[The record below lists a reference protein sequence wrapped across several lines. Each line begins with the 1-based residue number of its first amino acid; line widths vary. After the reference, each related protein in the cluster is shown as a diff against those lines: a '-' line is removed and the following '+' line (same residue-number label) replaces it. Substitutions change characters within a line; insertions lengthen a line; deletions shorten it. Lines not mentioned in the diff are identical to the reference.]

1 MSLEGTISGKKVVGK
16 INSLDTLTISAYGI
30 AVKNGFQGT
39 EEEWLESL
47 KGKSAQVYV
56 GPGDMPNGYA
66 VQVDP
71 TVDLK
76 VVTTVNGKAPDEYG
90 NVNVSTSVN
99 SDQIAS
105 AVESYLEENPV
116 EVPEVDLSGYAKT
129 EDIPVVP
136 TSLPNPHALTFTG
149 AVSATYDGSVAVS
162 VDVPTDAHINS
173 LINTALGVIEN
184 GTY

>member
-1 MSLEGTISGKKVVGK
+1 MSLEGFISSQKVVGK
-16 INSLDTLTISAYGI
+16 INALDTLTITAYGV

-47 KGKSAQVYV
+47 KGQSAQVYV
-56 GPGDMPNGYA
+56 GSGDMPDGYA

-71 TVDLK
+71 TVELK
-76 VVTTVNGKAPDEYG
+76 VVTSVNGKAPDEYG
-90 NVNVSTSVN
+90 NVTVQGGSVT
-99 SDQIAS
+99 DEQIAS

-116 EVPEVDLSGYAKT
+116 EVPSVE
-129 EDIPVVP
+129 IPAN
-136 TSLPNPHALTFTG
+136 LPNPHALTFTG
-149 AVSATYDGSVAVS
+149 AVSATYDGSEAVS
-162 VDVPTDAHINS
+162 VDIPTDEHIND